1 MYWYQHVPGRLSLS
15 PDTPGWTL
23 LSSSS
28 IGQQTTF
35 RPSPPGRTTVTHSLP
50 PGQSEEQPAVRLG
63 RELFRDAMRP
73 WRSAPAACCSV
84 ARTALTSCRL
94 GPPGPRAHA
103 VTWGSCAQGRVS
115 RRRPWG
121 LTLEAAQLGALG
133 RDPARGSGLQARL
146 PSPRLSVPSPGKA
159 PFCPVLPQM
168 AEPPT
173 VQEEMEVSGSY
184 QLAFNRL
191 C

>member
-1 MYWYQHVPGRLSLS
+1 MVPTCSRSAQ
-15 PDTPGWTL
+15 PQPGHPWMTL

-35 RPSPPGRTTVTHSLP
+35 GPSPPGRTTVTHSLP

-63 RELFRDAMRP
+63 RELFRDAMPP

-159 PFCPVLPQM
+159 PFCPVLLQM

>member
-1 MYWYQHVPGRLSLS
+1 MYWYQHVPGRLSLR

-50 PGQSEEQPAVRLG
+50 PGQSEQQPTVRLG
-63 RELFRDAMRP
+63 RELFRDAMPPR
-73 WRSAPAACCSV
+73 RSARAECCSV

-94 GPPGPRAHA
+94 GPPGPLAHA

-115 RRRPWG
+115 RRRPWR

-133 RDPARGSGLQARL
+133 RDPAWGLGLQGAAPQSLAVCPESWQSSLLSCPAANARA
-146 PSPRLSVPSPGKA
+146 SYCSGKSGS
-159 PFCPVLPQM
+159 FWVLP
-168 AEPPT
+168 
-173 VQEEMEVSGSY
+173 VS
-184 QLAFNRL
+184 F
-191 C
+191 